1 MHTCIKYFT
10 NVENLLFPLVSAV
23 KCKKSVLSVCVS
35 VRECSLSQL
44 KCLTYGPKPR
54 ISLMVK
60 VKVKNVI
67 LKVSDSILS
76 DMCHDVTTS
85 HDTMTSQCHVT
96 SHCIVHV
103 IHVRKAYGENT
114 DKEGTALEGVL
125 TF

>member
-1 MHTCIKYFT
+1 M
-10 NVENLLFPLVSAV
+10 
-23 KCKKSVLSVCVS
+23 
-35 VRECSLSQL
+35 
-44 KCLTYGPKPR
+44 
-54 ISLMVK
+54 
-60 VKVKNVI
+60 KNVI